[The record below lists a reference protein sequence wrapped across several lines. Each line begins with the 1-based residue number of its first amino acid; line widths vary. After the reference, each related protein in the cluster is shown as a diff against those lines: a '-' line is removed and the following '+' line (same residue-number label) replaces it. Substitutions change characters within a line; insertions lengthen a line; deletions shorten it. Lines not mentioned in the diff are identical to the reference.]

1 MPIKQFK
8 SFGQFVEAAVKS
20 VVITYG
26 RFNPPTIGH
35 GVLLDKLASVAA
47 TNKSTYQVHVSQ
59 SLDPKKNPLE
69 YVEKVKILRKM
80 FPKHAR
86 SIILNAKAKTIF
98 DVVLQISKNG
108 FTRLTLVVGSDR
120 VADFTKL
127 LNKYNGVTLANG
139 EAYNFVDGIA
149 VISAG
154 NRDPDA
160 DGAEGMSASKMR
172 LAAAEN
178 NFTDFK
184 LGLPK
189 AFSPADSQELFN
201 LVRKRMGLKEVNS
214 FWQHTKLKTISEV
227 RNKFIRG
234 EIFLLGN
241 RARVIKTGEEVI
253 IVQRGSNYVVTE
265 GITSVKQIKRRWLTD
280 LIAIDNKPAS
290 VNI

>member
-8 SFGQFVEAAVKS
+8 SFGQFVEAAIKT

-35 GVLLDKLASVAA
+35 GVLLDKLASIAS
-47 TNKSTYQVHVSQ
+47 TNKFTYQVHVSQ
-59 SLDPKKNPLE
+59 SLDPKKNPLQ

-108 FTRLTLVVGSDR
+108 FTRLILVVGSDR
-120 VADFTKL
+120 VDDFTKL

-139 EAYNFVDGIA
+139 ESYNFVDGIT

-178 NFTDFK
+178 NFIDFK

-189 AFSPADSQELFN
+189 AFSAADSQELFN

-214 FWQHTKLKTISEV
+214 FWQHTKLENISEV

-265 GITSVKQIKRRWLTD
+265 GVTSLKQIKRRWLTD
-280 LIAIDNKPAS
+280 LIAIDNKS
-290 VNI
+290 SLG